1 VKETNKHTTGVGRK
15 ATFLSLNPDS
25 LVSIGVELDEKNIRV
40 GFFDFLGRSI
50 ATEETEKELREDAS
64 SVVSRLKEIIFRL
77 IHQYEIDIH
86 KITGIC
92 VGLPGLVNNETGEVI
107 ISAQLGWENESFG
120 QLLKDELNYPVLI
133 DNELKLKEYAEKL
146 FSKDK
151 SSDTMVVLGF
161 GSGVG
166 SALIMGD
173 TIYRGYLNS
182 AGEIGHT
189 RSEEHT
195 DDLQSRFDLVYRYL

>member
-1 VKETNKHTTGVGRK
+1 
-15 ATFLSLNPDS
+15 
-25 LVSIGVELDEKNIRV
+25 
-40 GFFDFLGRSI
+40 
-50 ATEETEKELREDAS
+50 LREDAS
-64 SVVSRLKEIIFRL
+64 TGDSRLKESIFRL
-77 IHQYEIDIH
+77 VHQYEIDIH
-86 KITGIC
+86 KIPRLR
-92 VGLPGLVNNETGEVI
+92 VGLPGLVHNETRQVI
-107 ISAQLGWENESFG
+107 ISAQLGCEKDSFG
-120 QLLKDELNYPVLI
+120 QLRKDELNYPVRI
-133 DNELKLKEYAEKL
+133 DNELKLKAYAEKL

-189 RSEEHT
+189 VVDPNGMLCT
-195 DDLQSRFDLVYRYL
+195 CGN

>member
-1 VKETNKHTTGVGRK
+1 YMH
-15 ATFLSLNPDS
+15 FLHDALPILNPDS
-25 LVSIGVELDEKNIRV
+25 LVSIGVEMDEKNIRV

-50 ATEETEKELREDAS
+50 ATEKTEKELREDAS

-92 VGLPGLVNNETGEVI
+92 VRLPGLVNNETGEVI

-133 DNELKLKEYAEKL
+133 DNE
-146 FSKDK
+146 
-151 SSDTMVVLGF
+151 
-161 GSGVG
+161 
-166 SALIMGD
+166 
-173 TIYRGYLNS
+173 
-182 AGEIGHT
+182 
-189 RSEEHT
+189 
-195 DDLQSRFDLVYRYL
+195 